1 MSNLPETEQ
10 KLKIKKTLDQLSTE
24 EALKLMI
31 SEQNK
36 GIFALSEQIEEIN
49 KVIEISVKH
58 LKNFKNSRIIYCGAG
73 TSGRIGVQDGA
84 ELYPTFGW
92 PNNRLEF
99 IIAGGPEALVKSI
112 EGAEDDILMARQYTK
127 NINLCHTDLV
137 FCITASGNTP
147 FTCEICR
154 LAQNK
159 KALTVSISNNKF
171 GEINKFSK
179 HNIFLDTKAEVIT
192 GSTRL
197 KAGTSQKACVNI
209 ISSLVMVK
217 LGFVKNGLM
226 TNVVVSNKK
235 LKDRKL
241 RIQKELK
248 KSFKKE
254 D

>member
-10 KLKIKKTLDQLSTE
+10 NLKIKKTVDLLSTE
-24 EALKLMI
+24 DALKLMI
-31 SEQNK
+31 SEQIK
-36 GIFALSEQIEEIN
+36 GVFALSNQIEEIS
-49 KVIEISVKH
+49 KVIEISVEH
-58 LKNFKNSRIIYCGAG
+58 LKKYKNSRIIYCGAG

-92 PNNRLEF
+92 PHNRLEF
-99 IIAGGPEALVKSI
+99 IIAGGSDALVKSI
-112 EGAEDDILMARQYTK
+112 EGAEDNILMAQKYIK
-127 NINLCHTDLV
+127 NINLCHKDLV

-147 FTCEICR
+147 FTCEVCK

-159 KALTVSISNNKF
+159 KALTISISNNKF
-171 GEINKFSK
+171 GEVNKFSTY
-179 HNIFLDTKAEVIT
+179 HIFLDTKAEVIT

-197 KAGTSQKACVNI
+197 KAGTSQKACINI
-209 ISSLVMVK
+209 ISSLIMVK

-241 RIQKELK
+241 RIQNELK
-248 KSFKKE
+248 KI
-254 D
+254 

>member
-1 MSNLPETEQ
+1 
-10 KLKIKKTLDQLSTE
+10 
-24 EALKLMI
+24 MI
-31 SEQNK
+31 SEQHN
-36 GIFALSEQIEEIN
+36 GILALLKQIKQIN
-49 KVIEISVKH
+49 KVIKISVEH
-58 LKNFKNSRIIYCGAG
+58 LQKFKNSRIIYCGAG

-92 PNNRLEF
+92 PINRLEF
-99 IIAGGPEALVKSI
+99 IIAGGYDALVRSI
-112 EGAEDDILMARQYTK
+112 EGAEDNTLMAHQYAK
-127 NINLCHTDLV
+127 NINLSHTDLV

-147 FTCEICR
+147 FTCEVCK

-171 GEINKFSK
+171 GEINKISK
-179 HNIFLDTKAEVIT
+179 HHIFLDTKAEVIT

-197 KAGTSQKACVNI
+197 KAGTSQKACLNI
-209 ISSLVMVK
+209 ISSLIMVK

-241 RIQKELK
+241 RIQNELK
-248 KSFKKE
+248 KKLNKE

>member
-10 KLKIKKTLDQLSTE
+10 KLKIKKTIDLLPIE
-24 EALKLMI
+24 EALNLMI
-31 SEQNK
+31 FEQNE
-36 GIFALSEQIEEIN
+36 GVSSLSKQLEIIQ
-49 KVIEISVKH
+49 KVIELSVEH
-58 LKNFKNSRIIYCGAG
+58 LKKFKNSRIIYCGAG

-92 PNNRLEF
+92 PANRLEF
-99 IIAGGPEALVKSI
+99 IIAGGPQALVKSI
-112 EGAEDDILMARQYTK
+112 EGAEDNIAMARQ
-127 NINLCHTDLV
+127 NVEDINLCYTDLV

-147 FTCEICR
+147 FTCEVCK

-159 KALTVSISNNKF
+159 KALTISISNNRF
-171 GEINKFSK
+171 GEINKISK
-179 HNIFLDTKAEVIT
+179 YQIFLDTKAEVIT

-197 KAGTSQKACVNI
+197 KAGTSQKACINV
-209 ISSLVMVK
+209 ISSLIMVK

-241 RIQKELK
+241 RIQNELSK
-248 KSFKKE
+248 KNKK
-254 D
+254 